1 MLYMSL
7 LWIYFSFV
15 FKYFFKKAMS
25 HSILFVC
32 LSLLYKILIESLK
45 TYIIYSSK
53 TLVNFAIFILEILLY
68 IFFKRWRIFQFHLL
82 LYIFFVC
89 PCYILSP
96 NFTPTT
102 TTILSSNCIIFV
114 ITKNRILHLFY
125 FSFPMFV
132 FLLFLDQTSDLW
144 YTFGDGDVDPE
155 GIDKILLTKIWI
167 PNLILPIWIWFTLE
181 YLDSIMKKNY
191 ASRRCF

>member
-1 MLYMSL
+1 
-7 LWIYFSFV
+7 
-15 FKYFFKKAMS
+15 MS

-32 LSLLYKILIESLK
+32 LFLFYKILIESSK

-53 TLVNFAIFILEILLY
+53 TSKFCNFH
-68 IFFKRWRIFQFHLL
+68 FKNTSVHIFQKVTDISISFIII
-82 LYIFFVC
+82 YFFVC

-155 GIDKILLTKIWI
+155 GIDKILLTKI
-167 PNLILPIWIWFTLE
+167 
-181 YLDSIMKKNY
+181 
-191 ASRRCF
+191 